1 MHVQARPELDLARG
15 RALRAM
21 SARRR
26 PDFWLAI
33 RKPLVWLSC
42 LAITLVFAVPYLWMI
57 GSSLRPQDE
66 TFRYVYPFQWHTF
79 FPVAPT
85 LAAYGEIFARLEFG
99 RAMFNSLVVA
109 VSVAGLGLLANSL
122 AGFAFARMPLPSRE
136 LLLML
141 ALSTSFI
148 PFEAIVVPMYL
159 VVKQFGLTN
168 SYAALILPWVIN
180 PFGILLMREA
190 FAEIPQD
197 LVDAASA
204 DGASWPRIYWSL
216 MLPLIRPTLVSF
228 ALVQFL
234 WSWDSFF
241 WPLVVAQ
248 DPALRVVQVAIATF
262 SIESATRWDWI
273 FAASS
278 VATMPILV
286 LFVLAQRYFVRGIAT
301 TGLK

>member
-1 MHVQARPELDLARG
+1 
-15 RALRAM
+15 
-21 SARRR
+21 
-26 PDFWLAI
+26 
-33 RKPLVWLSC
+33 
-42 LAITLVFAVPYLWMI
+42 
-57 GSSLRPQDE
+57 
-66 TFRYVYPFQWHTF
+66 
-79 FPVAPT
+79 
-85 LAAYGEIFARLEFG
+85 
-99 RAMFNSLVVA
+99 MFNSLVVA